1 MPKYLK
7 LLIVMLCFVG
17 CGFTPKY
24 DLLVDKDETCNQKW
38 SDYDSTL
45 QRRADLIP
53 QMVAIVQGSA
63 HHEQNT
69 LTAVIQARANA
80 TRPEIKLDPRN
91 DDLSDPV
98 KFAAFQQAQAQLGTA
113 IGKLMM
119 VQEKYP
125 ELQANKQFSDLM
137 TVVEGA
143 ENRILRAREEYNKAA
158 QSYNTE
164 LRHISGKIVNPIT
177 GHEFKPREYFKADEG
192 AKAAPVIS
200 FDNAAPPSTVAPV
213 TAAPVAPAPIPVPV
227 AAPAPTIIVVPQY
240 QQPYQQPQQPAPQ
253 YVPQPNQL
261 QYQQVPVAPVP
272 SK

>member
-1 MPKYLK
+1 MFKCLK
-7 LLIVMLCFVG
+7 LCVFMLCFMFCG
-17 CGFTPKY
+17 CDKY
-24 DLLVDKDETCNQKW
+24 NELVDRDEACVSAW
-38 SDYDSTL
+38 GDYESNL
-45 QRRADLIP
+45 QRRSDMIP
-53 QMVAIVQGSA
+53 QLVAVVQGSA

-69 LTAVIQARANA
+69 LTAVIQARASA
-80 TRPEIKLDPRN
+80 TRPEIHLDPHG
-91 DDLSDPV
+91 DDMSDPA
-98 KFAAFQQAQAQLGTA
+98 KFAAFQQAQSNLGTA
-113 IGKLMM
+113 LGRLMM

-125 ELQANKQFSDLM
+125 ELQANQAFANLQ
-137 TVVEGA
+137 VQIEGT
-143 ENRILRAREEYNKAA
+143 ENRLLRAREQYNKAV
-158 QSYNTE
+158 QSFNTE
-164 LRHISGKIVNPIT
+164 LRHVSGKAINPLT